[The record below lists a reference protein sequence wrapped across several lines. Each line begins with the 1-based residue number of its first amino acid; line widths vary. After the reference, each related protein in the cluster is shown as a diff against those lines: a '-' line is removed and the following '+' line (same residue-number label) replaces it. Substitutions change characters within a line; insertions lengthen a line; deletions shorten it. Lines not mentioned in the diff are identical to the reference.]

1 MNNFDKTLLGCFS
14 RKELEKIKKTKL
26 LIIGCGGLGSNA
38 AEILIRT
45 GFSDL
50 VLTDFDVV
58 NAENL
63 NRQNFSFTQC
73 GMKKVVALKKNLL
86 KINPWAKIKTICEKV
101 DGKKLREIIFR
112 EKTDVIIEAVDVTE
126 TKKIIFEGSLKLKK
140 RVVAASGVAGYGD
153 CENIKVKRGKNFSVI
168 GDMIKS
174 TKDFKPFAPK
184 VSAVA
189 AMQADEVLRMV
200 LDNE

>member
-1 MNNFDKTLLGCFS
+1 MNDFDKTLLGYFS
-14 RKELEKIKKTKL
+14 QKELGKIKKTKL
-26 LIIGCGGLGSNA
+26 LIIGCGGLGSNVA
-38 AEILIRT
+38 AILTRT
-45 GFSDL
+45 GFSDV

-63 NRQNFSFTQC
+63 NRQNFLFSQC

-86 KINPWAKIKTICEKV
+86 EINPWAKIKTIFEKI
-101 DGKKLREIIFR
+101 DGKKLRDIILR
-112 EKTDVIIEAVDVTE
+112 EKIDVIIEAVDATE
-126 TKKIIFEGSLKLKK
+126 TKKVIFEESLKLKK
-140 RVVAASGVAGYGD
+140 RVVGASGIAGYGD
-153 CENIKVKRGKNFSVI
+153 CENIKIKRGKNFSVI

-184 VSAVA
+184 VSTVA